1 MRHSAMGALLVL
13 TLFSPAALAQNTA
26 APPAT
31 APGIPSPSLKEARA
45 KMRAACAADL
55 QKFCAGVERGNGAL
69 RQCLRAHRTE
79 LSSDCVSARAGLRS
93 LRAAEK
99 AKDKS

>member
-1 MRHSAMGALLVL
+1 MRHSAIGALALL
-13 TLFSPAALAQNTA
+13 TLFSPAALAQNAVTPPTA
-26 APPAT
+26 APSA
-31 APGIPSPSLKEARA
+31 PSPSLKVARA

-69 RQCLRAHRTE
+69 RQCLRTHRAE
-79 LSSDCVSARAGLRS
+79 LSSDCISARAGLRS

-99 AKDKS
+99 AKEKG

>member
-1 MRHSAMGALLVL
+1 MRHSATGAVLLL
-13 TLFSPAALAQNTA
+13 TLFSPGALAQSAAPPTA
-26 APPAT
+26 APSMPAP
-31 APGIPSPSLKEARA
+31 AVQVARA
-45 KMRAACAADL
+45 KMRAACATDV

-69 RQCLRAHRTE
+69 RNCLRSHSAD
-79 LSSDCVSARAGLRS
+79 LSSDCVSARESLRS